1 MKTTSRHK
9 VASAMLEDGMTGGSA
24 PAKGAGTSRKTA
36 SGAKRKK
43 AGGASNL
50 PLHQQAYEQLKHLI
64 ITMAFRPGEYLNE
77 AQVCKALKIG
87 RTPIHQ
93 ALNRLMLE
101 GMVEVIPRKGV
112 IVKAVSLN
120 EVMEIIEVRL
130 VNETHCA
137 RLAASRAEDG
147 DIAAMEEVLVESQ
160 KAVEASDI
168 ERQMML
174 DRRFHSLLARA
185 AKNDVLAG
193 IMQNLHEQSL
203 RFWFISLRDRAHHT
217 DVQNEH
223 RKILDAVEARDPDAA
238 GDAVRRHIES
248 FRKNVAR
255 FL

>member
-1 MKTTSRHK
+1 MAERRASGRSTVRSMLKTKTK
-9 VASAMLEDGMTGGSA
+9 SAAAAGAKAKKKRSGA
-24 PAKGAGTSRKTA
+24 PA
-36 SGAKRKK
+36 
-43 AGGASNL
+43 L
-50 PLHQQAYEQLKHLI
+50 PLHQQAYEKLKHRI

-77 AQVCKALKIG
+77 AQVCKTLGIG

-120 EVMEIIEVRL
+120 DVMEIIEVRL

-137 RLAASRAEDG
+137 RLAASRAEDS
-147 DIAAMEEVLVESQ
+147 DIAALERVLAESE
-160 KAVEASDI
+160 KAVEAADI

-174 DRRFHSLLARA
+174 DRQFHSLLAKA

-193 IMQNLHEQSL
+193 LMQNLHEQSL
-203 RFWFISLRDRAHHT
+203 RFWFISLRDRAHHIA
-217 DVQNEH
+217 VQNEH
-223 RKILDAVEARDPDAA
+223 RAILAAVKAHDPDAA
-238 GDAVRRHIES
+238 GNAVRQHIES
-248 FRKNVAR
+248 FRRNVAR

>member
-1 MKTTSRHK
+1 MP
-9 VASAMLEDGMTGGSA
+9 EDGMTGPST
-24 PAKGAGTSRKTA
+24 PAKRAGRARETA

-43 AGGASNL
+43 AGSGGNV
-50 PLHQQAYEQLKHLI
+50 PLHQQAYERLKHLI

-130 VNETHCA
+130 VNETYCA
-137 RLAASRAEDG
+137 RLAASRAEDS
-147 DIAAMEEVLVESQ
+147 DIAAMEKILVESQ
-160 KAVEASDI
+160 KAVDAADI

-174 DRRFHSLLARA
+174 DRQFHSLLAKA
-185 AKNDVLAG
+185 AKNEVLAG

-203 RFWFISLRDRAHHT
+203 RFWFISLRDRADHT

-223 RKILDAVEARDPDAA
+223 RKILDAVKARDPDAA
-238 GDAVRRHIES
+238 GNAVRKHIES